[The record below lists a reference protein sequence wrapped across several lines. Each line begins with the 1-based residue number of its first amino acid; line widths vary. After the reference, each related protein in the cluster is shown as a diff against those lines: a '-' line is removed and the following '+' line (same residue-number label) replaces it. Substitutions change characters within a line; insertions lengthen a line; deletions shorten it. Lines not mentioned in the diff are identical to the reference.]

1 MTNVSVR
8 IEETTWEFL
17 GKHLPK
23 SGVFFFDIVRVNI
36 YPNFAYFINYR
47 GGF

>member
-23 SGVFFFDIVRVNI
+23 SGVFFYIVRVNI